1 MPAYTITPR
10 PLAGLGSIDLLLLD
24 EINYLCTQQAKR
36 SRSGAEYAM
45 PSRQYLASK
54 LGVCV
59 TTISRRVARLVAAG
73 YLDRVQRRP
82 RRGVYSTNLYRLKR
96 AAGAQARRLTA
107 SLQAALSRVT
117 DMRHKQGFTNNK
129 RNRSAASGAQ
139 LGPRSGPANQIERIS
154 AAELAERRKS
164 GLPGLEALRRAVGL
178 R

>member
-1 MPAYTITPR
+1 MQANAITPR
-10 PLAGLGSIDLLLLD
+10 PLTGLGSVDILLLEELH
-24 EINYLCTQQAKR
+24 YLCTLRAKR
-36 SRSGAEYAM
+36 SPTGAEYAM
-45 PSRQYLASK
+45 PSRNYLAAK

-59 TTISRRVARLVAAG
+59 ATVSRRVSRLVAAG

-82 RRGVYSTNLYRLKR
+82 RRGVYATNLYRLKR

-107 SLQAALSRVT
+107 SLQAALGRVT
-117 DMRHKQGFTNNK
+117 DMRHKQGLSNYK
-129 RNRSAASGAQ
+129 RDRSAASGAQ
-139 LGPRSGPANQIERIS
+139 LGPRSGPANQIKPIS